1 MNAEHCARTRAVQ
14 DLAARR
20 VLAMTEDERLT
31 MLLELFTEG
40 AREMCLTDTDLL
52 VELYPHKEMA

>member
-1 MNAEHCARTRAVQ
+1 MNAEHFARTRAVQ

-31 MLLELFTEG
+31 MLLELFTEE